1 VANSFV
7 LRSEASGAKAASH
20 LKNLFDQFQEMRHNV
35 ARLRAEVALS
45 AVVCEKSS
53 LKRTLGELDGID
65 DSLVQAL
72 DGLADSISEVTISVS
87 DVAPAAAVPGAAKQ
101 AAKILSTMT
110 EEPTEKK
117 EKKAPESKPAGKPSL
132 TSLLKNIGA
141 AGQKNSEASGGSLP
155 PAE

>member
-1 VANSFV
+1 MANSFV

-35 ARLRAEVALS
+35 SRLRAEVALS

-53 LKRTLGELDGID
+53 LKRTLSELDGID
-65 DSLVQAL
+65 GALVQAL

-87 DVAPAAAVPGAAKQ
+87 DVASTTSPAVKQ
-101 AAKILSTMT
+101 ASKLLATLT

-117 EKKAPESKPAGKPSL
+117 EKKASESKPAGKPSL
-132 TSLLKNIGA
+132 QSLLKNIGA

-155 PAE
+155 PTD